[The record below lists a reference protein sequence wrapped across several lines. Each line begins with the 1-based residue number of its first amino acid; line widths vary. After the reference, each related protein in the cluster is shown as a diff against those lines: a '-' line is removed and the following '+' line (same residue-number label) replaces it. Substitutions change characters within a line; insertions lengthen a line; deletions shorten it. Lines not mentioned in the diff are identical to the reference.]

1 MKQIRFCEHCQIT
14 KDNTMIPIMFFS
26 KKYNE
31 TIIKDYFA
39 GFIYGIQ
46 ESYWENT
53 DKCPFCKNIVSS
65 VNITE
70 DDVRILFMVSNGN
83 RQLLEAMID
92 LHDKDIIEYELKM
105 SQFRNQVE
113 QQKSVQNTQSTIN
126 QNSTPKCPH
135 CNSTNIKPITTG
147 ERIGSITMLGIFSKK
162 INKSFKCLDCKY
174 TW

>member
-31 TIIKDYFA
+31 TIVKNYFA

-92 LHDKDIIEYELKM
+92 LHNKDIVEYELKM

-113 QQKSVQNTQSTIN
+113 QQKGIQNTQSTVKQDNI
-126 QNSTPKCPH
+126 PKCPT
-135 CNSTNIKPITTG
+135 CGSTNIEKIS
-147 ERIGSITMLGIFSKK
+147 IGKKAFGGMMFGIFSSDVR
-162 INKSFKCLDCKY
+162 KSMHCKNCGCK
-174 TW
+174 W

>member
-26 KKYNE
+26 KKYND
-31 TIIKDYFA
+31 TIVKNYFS

-53 DKCPFCKNIVSS
+53 DKCPFCKNIVSC

-70 DDVRILFMVSNGN
+70 DDVRILFMASNGN

-105 SQFRNQVE
+105 SQFRDQVE
-113 QQKSVQNTQSTIN
+113 QQKSIQNTQSTVKQSN
-126 QNSTPKCPH
+126 TPKCPT
-135 CNSTNIKPITTG
+135 CGSTNIQKISASAKLG
-147 ERIGSITMLGIFSKK
+147 GAMMFGIFSKTA
-162 INKSFKCLDCKY
+162 KSQWKCRNCGSK
-174 TW
+174 W

>member
-31 TIIKDYFA
+31 TIVKNFFA

-53 DKCPFCKNIVSS
+53 DKCPFCKNIVSC

-105 SQFRNQVE
+105 SQFRSQA
-113 QQKSVQNTQSTIN
+113 KSDECCDKPKPKICC
-126 QNSTPKCPH
+126 PKCG
-135 CNSTNIKPITTG
+135 STQIQIVPRKFSILTG
-147 ERIGSITMLGIFSKK
+147 FAT
-162 INKSFKCLDCKY
+162 NKTDRVCVSCKY
-174 TW
+174 KW